1 MTPQTRL
8 TSAAAPWRVRALVI
22 LGALLAA
29 TACDLNLQN
38 PNAPTEQQS
47 LSTVDGVIAVA
58 VGLQSQYNG
67 SVADFLV
74 PPSLVT
80 DEWGTETRSLIAYQS
95 LLTGD
100 NFDASY
106 GVVLSPWAD
115 AYRVVKTANSLLARA
130 PSVGLGPGLKAGIL
144 SLARLYKAMALG
156 TALMDYD
163 QVPIDVSV
171 PGPVPQPRAVVLDTV
186 LALLD
191 AARADLAGVADADLA
206 GFNTRVKDPG
216 LNLRETIDAMRA
228 RFNLMA
234 GNYQQAIDAADS
246 VDLGVLST
254 FTFPSPNRNPVNNL
268 AYGLLYVAG
277 LKSFADSAEAGDLRP
292 GYWLDLTATPF
303 AGNPDSLMYPL
314 KKFGGQNDAYPVYLP
329 DEMRLIKA
337 EAFTQIGTLDS
348 AAFYVNAVRTRTTSA
363 LDEPVAG
370 LAALDPATQL
380 DTPAKLLAQIA
391 YNRRYS
397 LYMQGLRW
405 EDTRRLGT
413 AITTTPTLTF
423 LPIPTLECDANPS
436 NPCP

>member
-1 MTPQTRL
+1 MRHSTRL
-8 TSAAAPWRVRALVI
+8 SAIVCA
-22 LGALLAA
+22 LGALLAGG
-29 TACDLNLQN
+29 CDLNLQN
-38 PNAPTEQQS
+38 PNAPTEDEA
-47 LSTVDGVIAVA
+47 LSSVDGVIAVA
-58 VGLQSQYNG
+58 VGLQAQYNG

-95 LLTGD
+95 LLTGQ

-115 AYRVVKTANSLLARA
+115 AYRVVKTANSLILHA
-130 PSVGLGPGLKAGIL
+130 PQVGLGSGLQAGIL

-156 TALMDYD
+156 TILMDFD

-191 AARADLAGVADADLA
+191 AARTDLVGVPDADLA

-228 RFNLMA
+228 RFALMA
-234 GNYQQAIDAADS
+234 GQYQSAIDAADS
-246 VDLGVLST
+246 VDLTVLST
-254 FTFPSPNRNPVNNL
+254 FTYPSPARNPVNNL
-268 AYGLLYVAG
+268 AFGLLYVGG
-277 LKSFADSAEAGDLRP
+277 LKSFVDSAEAGDLRP
-292 GYWLDLTATPF
+292 AYWLDTTATPF
-303 AGNPDSLMYPL
+303 TGNPDSLMYPL
-314 KKFGGQNDAYPVYLP
+314 RKFSGNNDPFPAYLP

-337 EAFTQIGTLDS
+337 EAFTMLGTLDS
-348 AAFYVNAVRTRTTSA
+348 AAFYVNAVRTRTAST

-370 LAALDPATQL
+370 LTALDPATQL

-405 EDTRRLGT
+405 EDTRRLGS
-413 AITTTPTLTF
+413 AITTTPTLSV
-423 LPIPTLECDANPS
+423 LPIPTQECDANPS